1 MIPDYQTLMRP
12 LLECIQDGQEHLFKN
27 IVEKLSDRFQLTQKE
42 REQLQPSGRYPL
54 FSGRVGW
61 AKTYLKKAGLL
72 EQRKRSHLS
81 ITSLGMNALKSGKRI
96 DVSYLMQYP
105 DFISFQTGSLH
116 NGKAQKTK
124 PSPAIDPERTPPVT
138 PEETIAHA
146 YEQIHNKLSSELLD
160 VVLTQDFTFFE
171 RLVVELL
178 VKMGYGG
185 SIQDAGQAIG
195 RTGDDGIDGII
206 KEDKLGLD
214 VVHIQAKKWNRNNT
228 VGRPELQK
236 FVGAL
241 AGQGSTKGIFIT
253 TSSFTKEAQ
262 SYKPQ
267 GVKLVK
273 IDGEKL
279 TQLMIEYGLGVT
291 TAFSYEIKRIDR
303 DYFNDLDD

>member
-1 MIPDYQTLMRP
+1 MI
-12 LLECIQDGQEHLFKN
+12 E
-27 IVEKLSDRFQLTQKE
+27 LT
-42 REQLQPSGRYPL
+42 
-54 FSGRVGW
+54 
-61 AKTYLKKAGLL
+61 LKKAGLL
-72 EQRKRSHLS
+72 EQRKRGILS
-81 ITSLGMNALKSGKRI
+81 ITSLGIKALKSKKKI
-96 DVSYLMQYP
+96 DVTYLTGYP
-105 DFISFQTGSLH
+105 NFVDFYAPSSR
-116 NGKAQKTK
+116 NDKTRENECA
-124 PSPAIDPERTPPVT
+124 PAIDPECTPPVT

-160 VVLTQDFTFFE
+160 VVLMQDFAFFE

-195 RTGDDGIDGII
+195 RTGDEGIDGII

-214 VVHIQAKKWNRNNT
+214 VVHIQAKKWNKNNT

>member
-1 MIPDYQTLMRP
+1 MI
-12 LLECIQDGQEHLFKN
+12 
-27 IVEKLSDRFQLTQKE
+27 
-42 REQLQPSGRYPL
+42 
-54 FSGRVGW
+54 
-61 AKTYLKKAGLL
+61 
-72 EQRKRSHLS
+72 
-81 ITSLGMNALKSGKRI
+81 
-96 DVSYLMQYP
+96 
-105 DFISFQTGSLH
+105 
-116 NGKAQKTK
+116 
-124 PSPAIDPERTPPVT
+124 
-138 PEETIAHA
+138 
-146 YEQIHNKLSSELLD
+146 YEQESRTMTQSICIELL
-160 VVLTQDFTFFE
+160 TT
-171 RLVVELL
+171 VENWNSEILL
-178 VKMGYGG
+178 
-185 SIQDAGQAIG
+185 
-195 RTGDDGIDGII
+195 
-206 KEDKLGLD
+206 
-214 VVHIQAKKWNRNNT
+214 AKKWNRNNT